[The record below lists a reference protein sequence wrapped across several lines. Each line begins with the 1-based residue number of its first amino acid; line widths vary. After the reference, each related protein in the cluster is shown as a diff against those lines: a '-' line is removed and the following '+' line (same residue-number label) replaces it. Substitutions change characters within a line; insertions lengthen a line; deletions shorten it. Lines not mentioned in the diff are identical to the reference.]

1 MQGLVGTDLPQASG
15 FKTVRDPYSGAEIY
29 AIPAIRPDVAV
40 IHVHE
45 ADTQG
50 NARIYGSPGYD
61 LAMVEAARRVIL
73 TAERILPTE
82 EFSRI
87 PELTRVPFFVVTAV
101 VLAARGAW
109 PTGCYPDYDVDEAAV
124 RAYQEAVRDGAGL
137 ERHLSAAP

>member
-45 ADTQG
+45 ADAQG

-101 VLAARGAW
+101 VLAPRGAW
-109 PTGCYPDYDVDEAAV
+109 PTGCYPDYDVDAAAV